1 MNSQLYAEFVVLSRN
16 MQSLVARLE
25 SRELGTCKDISDLRG
40 HIVSQLSRID
50 ISLDAI
56 SRSVVVLHDK
66 IETTAA
72 KMENLMSMVSSQ
84 KIEHHHQ
91 GKILHVSSQETPPME
106 EEVLEDSQNPT
117 QEHTTS
123 PDITCLETIGPCK
136 HQLQDPELLWTGC
149 TDCQEWANLEEL
161 MSDFQTPI

>member
-66 IETTAA
+66 IENTAA
-72 KMENLMSMVSSQ
+72 KMENLMSMVNSQ

-91 GKILHVSSQETPPME
+91 GKILHVSSCNTPEME
-106 EEVLEDSQNPT
+106 KEELEDSQK
-117 QEHTTS
+117 QIQAHTTS
-123 PDITCLETIGPCK
+123 PDITCSEIIGPCK
-136 HQLQDPELLWTGC
+136 HQLEDRELLWTGC
-149 TDCQEWANLEEL
+149 TECQEWASLDEL
-161 MSDFQTPI
+161 MKDFQTPI